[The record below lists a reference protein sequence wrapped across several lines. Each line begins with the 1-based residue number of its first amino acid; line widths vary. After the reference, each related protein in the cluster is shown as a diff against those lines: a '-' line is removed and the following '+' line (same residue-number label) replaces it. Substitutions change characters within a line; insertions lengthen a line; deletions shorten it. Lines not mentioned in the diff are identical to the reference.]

1 MSDALI
7 LGISGAAFLALT
19 ALLTIWLN
27 GIVARKAAEQAHQFK
42 KELSDQIAVESKVT
56 NDKIEEVNVKTES
69 HHKEIDGKLTRLMEL
84 EKRISFIEGAQQ
96 GKSDQIILNQQNQPI
111 VNDPPTENQPS
122 TVEGKGIKKDLTQ
135 AKEKKID
142 QAKKKLDEI

>member
-7 LGISGAAFLALT
+7 LGITASVFLLLT
-19 ALLTIWLN
+19 GLLTIWLN
-27 GIVARKAAEQAHQFK
+27 GVVARKSAAQAHQFK
-42 KELSDQIAVESKVT
+42 KELSEQIAAESKVT
-56 NDKIEEVNVKTES
+56 NDKIEEVNTKTES

-96 GKSDQIILNQQNQPI
+96 EKANQIVSQEKIIISEPEKH
-111 VNDPPTENQPS
+111 PTI
-122 TVEGKGIKKDLTQ
+122 TEGKGIKKDLTQ
-135 AKEKKID
+135 AKEKIE